1 MRSQEDVLV
10 LIQKAQ
16 QGDGVAKSTLI
27 EENSPLIKSVIKNFK
42 NRGVEYDDLYQLGC
56 MGFLKAIQNFDESF
70 GVKFSTYSVPMIA
83 GEVKRFFRDNGVMKI
98 SRSTKTLNIAINRYI
113 DDYVG
118 QYMKNPSIDEIAHQ
132 FGITPQDVVFAM
144 ESGKSLV
151 SLNTVIGDDD
161 GKDLLLIDRVE
172 SDDSVDKSIDKQVL
186 MQVIKGLSG
195 RDKKIIYLRYFRDKT
210 QSEIAKEIGVSQVQ
224 VSRLENKILQYMK
237 QQLSV

>member
-1 MRSQEDVLV
+1 M
-10 LIQKAQ
+10 IA
-16 QGDGVAKSTLI
+16 
-27 EENSPLIKSVIKNFK
+27 ENSPLIKSVIKAFK

-98 SRSTKTLNIAINRYI
+98 SRSTKTLNIAINRFIDEYI
-113 DDYVG
+113 G
-118 QYMKNPSIDEIAHQ
+118 KHQCNPSIEDIAKQ
-132 FGITPQDVVFAM
+132 FEITPQDVVFAM

-151 SLNTVIGDDD
+151 SLSSVIGEDE
-161 GKDLLLIDRVE
+161 GKDLLLIDRIE
-172 SDDSVDKSIDKQVL
+172 SDDCIDKSIDKEVL
-186 MQVIKGLSG
+186 FHIIKGLSP